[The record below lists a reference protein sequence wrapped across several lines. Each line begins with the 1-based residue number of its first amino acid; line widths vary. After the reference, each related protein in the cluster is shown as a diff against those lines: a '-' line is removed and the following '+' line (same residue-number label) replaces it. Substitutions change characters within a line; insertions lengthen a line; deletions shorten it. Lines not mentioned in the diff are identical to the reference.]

1 MGLRVDSARC
11 GYAAR
16 AFDDLTIV
24 NARQAPTGRLATRS
38 CGNACAR
45 RLRVSTATC
54 MEGDWFVES
63 RLSTPNRGARRKEPG
78 AAIADRPTRCLML
91 LDGLD
96 ITDDCTLELVNRLRR
111 ADFAH
116 QADTIEGALV
126 SGQSEVS
133 LTIPD
138 RVAILA
144 VLDDPPKGLAELR
157 AALLSE
163 RVWRRSEGIS

>member
-1 MGLRVDSARC
+1 
-11 GYAAR
+11 
-16 AFDDLTIV
+16 
-24 NARQAPTGRLATRS
+24 
-38 CGNACAR
+38 
-45 RLRVSTATC
+45 
-54 MEGDWFVES
+54 
-63 RLSTPNRGARRKEPG
+63 
-78 AAIADRPTRCLML
+78 
-91 LDGLD
+91 
-96 ITDDCTLELVNRLRR
+96 
-111 ADFAH
+111 
-116 QADTIEGALV
+116 LV

>member
-1 MGLRVDSARC
+1 
-11 GYAAR
+11 
-16 AFDDLTIV
+16 
-24 NARQAPTGRLATRS
+24 
-38 CGNACAR
+38 
-45 RLRVSTATC
+45 
-54 MEGDWFVES
+54 
-63 RLSTPNRGARRKEPG
+63 
-78 AAIADRPTRCLML
+78 ML

-96 ITDDCTLELVNRLRR
+96 ITDDCALELVIRLRR

-126 SGQSEVS
+126 SGQSEV
-133 LTIPD
+133 LFTIPD

-157 AALLSE
+157 AALLAE

>member
-1 MGLRVDSARC
+1 LPDAS
-11 GYAAR
+11 
-16 AFDDLTIV
+16 
-24 NARQAPTGRLATRS
+24 
-38 CGNACAR
+38 R
-45 RLRVSTATC
+45 R
-54 MEGDWFVES
+54 
-63 RLSTPNRGARRKEPG
+63 
-78 AAIADRPTRCLML
+78 
-91 LDGLD
+91 LD